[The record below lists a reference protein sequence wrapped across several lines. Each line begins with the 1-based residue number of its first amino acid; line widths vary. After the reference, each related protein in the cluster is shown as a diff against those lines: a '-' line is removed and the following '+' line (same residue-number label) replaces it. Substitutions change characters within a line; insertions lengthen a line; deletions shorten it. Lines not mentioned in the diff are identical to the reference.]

1 MNTIAQAQI
10 DKIVDLYMVNNS
22 VLETAKAAGISTVKA
37 RKILITEGLWKSTT
51 SEEIGTLLKQGM
63 TTEEIADDLHM
74 SVKNVQAYM
83 PYERGVYGGEMLSGE
98 AKRAE
103 RYRSRMKNAAAM
115 QVVKAGNRDLMQEKK
130 GEENI
135 VENNKIMNL
144 KMSGR
149 KKMDVLRL
157 HLELDMQYT
166 DEEEMEILKKYGA
179 VDQTI
184 SRDILVPGDIT
195 LHALNYVILRMF
207 GWQNG
212 HLHNFSLP
220 DDVFNQLTNNDFM
233 TWSKMA
239 GVYFRF
245 PTENYQDI
253 YWDDDYKEGES
264 VRTWMRKKYTGPYC
278 YKGNGEHYLINQIKV
293 EEMLARWEEITV
305 HEFDFYAKKQPEP
318 YKVKLREA
326 TIDQVMHA
334 FADIVCYELLER
346 VPVSDILYAKNNDKP
361 DFEAVRKYID
371 SAIHKIDI
379 RNAVNEYQ
387 SRRFGSNKQEREYL
401 ESCDT
406 FVLPVTEQLVYSYDY
421 GDNWEV
427 IISCEDVYHFEKTG
441 VWKGRNGEADDILTG
456 LLEETVIGHRP
467 VCIRKDGI
475 ELVDDVG
482 GIRGF
487 CDMLRTI
494 YEADPDDEEAA
505 DERDVMLNWAEMMGW
520 TGRRISPQRTL

>member
-1 MNTIAQAQI
+1 
-10 DKIVDLYMVNNS
+10 
-22 VLETAKAAGISTVKA
+22 
-37 RKILITEGLWKSTT
+37 
-51 SEEIGTLLKQGM
+51 
-63 TTEEIADDLHM
+63 
-74 SVKNVQAYM
+74 
-83 PYERGVYGGEMLSGE
+83 
-98 AKRAE
+98 
-103 RYRSRMKNAAAM
+103 
-115 QVVKAGNRDLMQEKK
+115 
-130 GEENI
+130 
-135 VENNKIMNL
+135 
-144 KMSGR
+144 
-149 KKMDVLRL
+149 
-157 HLELDMQYT
+157 
-166 DEEEMEILKKYGA
+166 
-179 VDQTI
+179 
-184 SRDILVPGDIT
+184 
-195 LHALNYVILRMF
+195 MF

-212 HLHNFSLP
+212 HLYNFSLP

-406 FVLPVTEQLVYSYDY
+406 FVLPVTEQLIYSYDY
-421 GDNWEV
+421 GDNWKV